1 MSHPISIAEAA
12 GRLRS
17 GAVTPQDLVE
27 QCLERIDQHE
37 ARLHAWVAVDE
48 AGARRAARRAG
59 DEIAAGRHLGPLHG
73 IPVGIKDIVDV
84 AGFPTRAGSPLTE
97 TEPKWAD
104 APLVV
109 ALRRAG
115 AILLGKTV
123 TCEFACFDPSPTRN
137 PWAPGLDRT
146 PGGSSSGSAVAVAT
160 GMCLGAIGT
169 QTGGS
174 LVRPAGYCGV
184 AAWKP
189 TFGRVDAEGVVP
201 CSYHL
206 DHPGAIART
215 AEDLRCLASCLLGT
229 TWEGRHGWVP
239 LASRQ
244 CTGKMPVAPSEERAE
259 ATPPRAEGSDRQ
271 TPPRTTPPR
280 LGLLT
285 DFFMEEADESIRQ
298 VTEAAIEK
306 LRTSGAEVERIELPE
321 GFDRVHRMHRT
332 IMAVEAAAVHRP
344 RFAAH
349 RGGYGPV
356 IAAML
361 DEGLATSGV
370 DYAEAL
376 EYQRAFRRSV
386 DALFEAP
393 TPPDALVMP
402 ATNATA
408 PDLSTTGDSKFQAP
422 WSYAGVPVVSIP
434 CALAPDG
441 MPAAIQLVGRRGD
454 DLTLLRV
461 AESCER
467 SLGFRELPAM
477 LG

>member
-12 GRLRS
+12 RQLQS
-17 GAVTPQDLVE
+17 GALNPRELVE
-27 QCLERIDQHE
+27 RCLEQIHE
-37 ARLHAWVAVDE
+37 HEDRLHAWVLVDE
-48 AGARRAARRAG
+48 EGARQAALRVG
-59 DEIAAGRHLGPLHG
+59 EEIAAGKHLGPLHG

-84 AGFPTRAGSPLTE
+84 EGFPTRAGSTLTDS
-97 TEPKWAD
+97 EPKRAD

-137 PWAPGLDRT
+137 PWSPQLERT

-174 LVRPAGYCGV
+174 LVRPASYCGV

-189 TFGRVDAEGVVP
+189 TFGRVSAEGLVP

-215 AEDLRCLASCLLGT
+215 AEDLDCIARCLLSVGNAG
-229 TWEGRHGWVP
+229 P
-239 LASRQ
+239 
-244 CTGKMPVAPSEERAE
+244 
-259 ATPPRAEGSDRQ
+259 ATPAP
-271 TPPRTTPPR
+271 PPR
-280 LGLLT
+280 LGRLT
-285 DFFMEEADESIRQ
+285 DFFMEKADEAIRQ
-298 VTEAAIEK
+298 VSETAVGK
-306 LRTSGAEVERIELPE
+306 LRDSGAEVERVELPA
-321 GFDRVHRMHRT
+321 GFGEAHRMHRT
-332 IMAVEAAAVHRP
+332 IMAVEAAAVHRR
-344 RFAAH
+344 RFQAH
-349 RGGYGPV
+349 RDGYGPV

-370 DYAEAL
+370 DYADAL
-376 EYQRAFRRSV
+376 SHQRAFRRSV
-386 DALFEAP
+386 DALFDAAS
-393 TPPDALVMP
+393 PPDALVMP
-402 ATNATA
+402 ATNTTA
-408 PDLSTTGDSKFQAP
+408 PGLATTGDSKFQAP

-434 CALAPDG
+434 SGLAPDG

-454 DLTLLRV
+454 DLGLLRV
-461 AESCER
+461 AEWCER

-477 LG
+477 VG